1 MANNVASDETN
12 SMSQG
17 GARLDEQSRGLS
29 DRMQSLIDVL
39 DQDGQALQGSAL
51 RAYRQGQAELVT
63 GFQALVEWCNKYGV
77 NLNLG
82 QEKINSADVQS
93 EEDFS
98 KAQNE
103 LSYLSRKIS

>member
-1 MANNVASDETN
+1 MTNNVGTEQSNTL
-12 SMSQG
+12 SQG
-17 GARLDEQSRGLS
+17 GTRLDEQSRGLS

-39 DQDGQALQGSAL
+39 DQDGQALQGNAL

-63 GFQALVEWCNKYGV
+63 GFQALIDWCNKYGV

-82 QEKINSADVQS
+82 QEKINSADAQS

-98 KAQNE
+98 KAQSE
-103 LSYLSRKIS
+103 LSYLSRNI